1 QQNLSNKAM
10 AKGAGEEKKKFSIWD
25 LPNVPMGQLLPHLE
39 LQRSRVSCNKDA
51 PIHTESIQYSG
62 AYASIG
68 IDNSSRL
75 DRFSNNFRV
84 EVVRLNEDDMEFD
97 MIGIDAAIANSFRR
111 ILIAELPTMAIEKVL
126 IANNTSI
133 IQDEVLAHRLGLV
146 PIRVDP
152 RLFDYLSKNDQ
163 PNEKNTIVFK
173 LHVQCKSG
181 SPRITVKSDALKW
194 LPNGS
199 ELVKETRNAA
209 SDSSSKPETYTY
221 FSCSQETIPEF
232 VKNPIIP
239 KYPDIIIAKLGPGQ
253 EIELEAHV
261 VKGIGKTH
269 AKWSPVATAW
279 YRMLPEVVLL
289 EDIEDDLAE
298 ELKRKCPVNVFDI
311 EDLGKA
317 RRRRATVARPRACTL
332 CREYIRGDDWEKR
345 VALHRVKDHFIF
357 TIESTGALPPEVLF
371 TEAVKILEDE
381 CERVIMD
388 LS

>member
-1 QQNLSNKAM
+1 M
-10 AKGAGEEKKKFSIWD
+10 AEGVGEEKKKFSIWD
-25 LPNVPMGQLLPHLE
+25 LPDVPMGQVPPHLE

-62 AYASIG
+62 AYASMG

-84 EVVRLNEDDMEFD
+84 EVVQLNKDDMEFD
-97 MIGIDAAIANSFRR
+97 MIGIDAAIANSFRG

-152 RLFDYLSKNDQ
+152 RLFEYLSENDQ

-173 LHVQCKSG
+173 LHVQCKRG
-181 SPRITVKSDALKW
+181 RPRITVKLDALKW

-199 ELVKETRNAA
+199 ELVKETRNAT

-221 FSCSQETIPEF
+221 FGCSQETIPEF

-253 EIELEAHV
+253 EIELEAHA

-279 YRMLPEVVLL
+279 YRMLPELYYWKISKMTLL
-289 EDIEDDLAE
+289 
-298 ELKRKCPVNVFDI
+298 KNS
-311 EDLGKA
+311 KA
-317 RRRRATVARPRACTL
+317 N
-332 CREYIRGDDWEKR
+332 
-345 VALHRVKDHFIF
+345 ALLMCLI
-357 TIESTGALPPEVLF
+357 
-371 TEAVKILEDE
+371 
-381 CERVIMD
+381 
-388 LS
+388 

>member
-1 QQNLSNKAM
+1 
-10 AKGAGEEKKKFSIWD
+10 
-25 LPNVPMGQLLPHLE
+25 MGQLPPHLE

-62 AYASIG
+62 AYASMG

-146 PIRVDP
+146 PIQ
-152 RLFDYLSKNDQ
+152 NDQ

-173 LHVQCKSG
+173 LHVQCKRG

-199 ELVKETRNAA
+199 ELVKETRNAT

-221 FSCSQETIPEF
+221 FCCSQETIPEF

-253 EIELEAHV
+253 EIELEAYA
-261 VKGIGKTH
+261 VKGIRKTH

-298 ELKRKCPVNVFDI
+298 ELKSKCPVNLFDI
-311 EDLGKA
+311 EDLGKG
-317 RRRRATVARPRACTL
+317 RRATVARPRACTL
-332 CREYIRGDDWEKR
+332 CRECIRGDDWEKR

-371 TEAVKILEDE
+371 I
-381 CERVIMD
+381 
-388 LS
+388 